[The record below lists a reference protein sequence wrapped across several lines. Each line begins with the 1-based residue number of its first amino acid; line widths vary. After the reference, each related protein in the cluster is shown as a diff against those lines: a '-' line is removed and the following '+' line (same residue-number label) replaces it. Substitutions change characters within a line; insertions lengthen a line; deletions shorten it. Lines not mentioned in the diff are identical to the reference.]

1 MHTHWAGWLTYAH
14 YKLADVLYVPVSLSP
29 SLCHCLFAV
38 TCMLA
43 SFSCL
48 STCNLMRLWAGCAS
62 PSSPY
67 IYVIANAN
75 AHICMQQQANQIL
88 NLTDLRVEVVPC
100 PAAPSLSWCAVPAP
114 SLFMFCRTLR
124 RNLVQILFDILRWP
138 GDIHCLL
145 CFLWIP
151 LFWFLSSHFRPPS
164 LSLACWVSVAR
175 KETAFNARRVCQHLQ
190 PVCHLHC
197 HLGIVAPSSPPSP

>member
-1 MHTHWAGWLTYAH
+1 MSKSCH
-14 YKLADVLYVPVSLSP
+14 VLLLSLP
-29 SLCHCLFAV
+29 
-38 TCMLA
+38 
-43 SFSCL
+43 
-48 STCNLMRLWAGCAS
+48 
-62 PSSPY
+62 
-67 IYVIANAN
+67 
-75 AHICMQQQANQIL
+75 
-88 NLTDLRVEVVPC
+88 
-100 PAAPSLSWCAVPAP
+100 LSWCAVPAP

-197 HLGIVAPSSPPSP
+197 HLGIVVPLSSTSTPLSSMCVCVWVCIIHKCALVLNVNICTCNSSRGQVTIYSLCCY

>member
-1 MHTHWAGWLTYAH
+1 MPIISQQMCYMCM
-14 YKLADVLYVPVSLSP
+14 SLSLP
-29 SLCHCLFAV
+29 LPPRSLCHCLFAV

-67 IYVIANAN
+67 ICVIANAN

-100 PAAPSLSWCAVPAP
+100 PAALSLSSLSLPLSSSAVPAP
-114 SLFMFCRTLR
+114 SLFMFGRTLR

-151 LFWFLSSHFRPPS
+151 LF
-164 LSLACWVSVAR
+164 
-175 KETAFNARRVCQHLQ
+175 
-190 PVCHLHC
+190 
-197 HLGIVAPSSPPSP
+197 

>member
-1 MHTHWAGWLTYAH
+1 MCYMCMSFT
-14 YKLADVLYVPVSLSP
+14 VPLP
-29 SLCHCLFAV
+29 LRSLCHCLFAV

-48 STCNLMRLWAGCAS
+48 STCNLMRLWAACAS

-67 IYVIANAN
+67 ICAIANAN

-100 PAAPSLSWCAVPAP
+100 PAALSLSSLSLPLSSSAVPAP
-114 SLFMFCRTLR
+114 SLFMFGRTLR

-151 LFWFLSSHFRPPS
+151 LF
-164 LSLACWVSVAR
+164 
-175 KETAFNARRVCQHLQ
+175 
-190 PVCHLHC
+190 
-197 HLGIVAPSSPPSP
+197 